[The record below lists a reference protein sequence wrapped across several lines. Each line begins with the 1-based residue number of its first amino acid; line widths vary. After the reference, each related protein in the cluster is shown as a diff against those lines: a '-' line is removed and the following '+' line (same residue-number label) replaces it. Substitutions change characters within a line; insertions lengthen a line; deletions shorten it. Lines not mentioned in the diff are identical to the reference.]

1 MNGPD
6 FLPLAA
12 RLAAERT
19 EPEWRT
25 AVSRAYYAAFHVAR
39 QLLEDLG
46 FRTPRADRAHAYLWM
61 RLNNCGDARVEN
73 AAADLQ
79 TIRRHRNQADYDL
92 HIPLKQ
98 TVAAGDVRLAG
109 QIIQTLAAA
118 AQQPARTQITDAMRI
133 YERDVLKDVT
143 WTGP

>member
-1 MNGPD
+1 MNGLD

-12 RLAAERT
+12 RLAAEHT

-25 AVSRAYYAAFHVAR
+25 AVGRAYYAVFHVAR

-61 RLNNCGDARVEN
+61 RQNNCGNARAER

-79 TIRRHRNQADYDL
+79 TMRYHRNHADYDL
-92 HIPLKQ
+92 HVPLKQ

-109 QIIQTLAAA
+109 QIIQALAAA
-118 AQQPARTQITDAMRI
+118 AKEPTRTQITDAMRI
-133 YERDVLKDVT
+133 YERDVLEDVT
-143 WTGP
+143 WQKP